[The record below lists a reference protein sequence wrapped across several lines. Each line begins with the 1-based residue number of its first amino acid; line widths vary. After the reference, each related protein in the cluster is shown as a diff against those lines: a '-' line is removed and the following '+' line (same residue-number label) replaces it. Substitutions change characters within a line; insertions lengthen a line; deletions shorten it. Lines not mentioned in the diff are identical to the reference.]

1 MQVAIVTGASS
12 GIGFG
17 CATKLAQLG
26 MAVLGTGRDA
36 KKLAGLQQAI
46 DDPERAATLA
56 IDLTQDDAPQRIVD
70 LAVSRWG
77 HIDFLINNAGVG
89 SPKPL
94 HETDDQAL
102 DYFLGLMLRAPFR
115 LARDVLPH
123 MKSGSA
129 IINISSTFAVV
140 GGMRGGAY
148 SAAKGG
154 LSALTTHIACQY
166 GPQGIRCNAVAPGV
180 TLTPMV
186 ENRLQDER
194 FRKINIEMTPYP
206 RLGTVDDIA
215 STVAFLCSPGGS
227 FINGQTIVVD
237 GGWSSTKYLSD
248 FALTSAWTPR

>member
-17 CATKLAQLG
+17 CAVKLAQMG

-36 KKLAGLQQAI
+36 TKLAELQQAI
-46 DDPERAATLA
+46 NDPDRVATLA
-56 IDLTQDDAPQRIVD
+56 IDLTQDDAPRRIVD

-123 MKSGSA
+123 MKAGSA

-154 LSALTTHIACQY
+154 LTALTTHIACQY

-180 TLTPMV
+180 TMTPMV
-186 ENRLQDER
+186 EHRLQDER
-194 FRKINIEMTPYP
+194 FRKINIEMTPCP

-237 GGWSSTKYLSD
+237 GGWSSTKYLSE
-248 FALTSAWTPR
+248 FALTSVWNPR

>member
-17 CATKLAQLG
+17 CAVKLAQMG
-26 MAVLGTGRDA
+26 MAVLGTARDA
-36 KKLAGLQQAI
+36 TKLDGLAKAI
-46 DDPERAATLA
+46 DDPARIATLA
-56 IDLTQDDAPQRIVD
+56 VDLTHDDAPQRIVD

-94 HETDDQAL
+94 HETDDQSL

-129 IINISSTFAVV
+129 IINITSTFAVV

-154 LSALTTHIACQY
+154 LTALTGHIACQY
-166 GPQGIRCNAVAPGV
+166 GPKGIRCNAVAPGV
-180 TLTPMV
+180 TMTPMV
-186 ENRLQDER
+186 EHRMQDER
-194 FRKINIEMTPYP
+194 FRKINVEMTPFP
-206 RLGTVDDIA
+206 RLGAVDDIA

-248 FALTSAWTPR
+248 FALTSEWKPR